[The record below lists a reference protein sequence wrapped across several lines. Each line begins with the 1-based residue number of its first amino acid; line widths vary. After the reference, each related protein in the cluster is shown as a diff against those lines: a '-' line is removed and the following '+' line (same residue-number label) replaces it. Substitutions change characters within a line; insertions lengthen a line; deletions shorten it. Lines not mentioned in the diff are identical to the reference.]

1 MNDEM
6 PPAPKNPS
14 LIWDLAMLAVIALS
28 GVLGLVEALR
38 PIAIGLG
45 AVAWPVFGFG
55 TVVVMMILNAA
66 IGRSGTGDK
75 DFSSMPPEEERSF
88 IVFEKSTRANAK
100 KAMTIALI
108 VGGVMALCGVL
119 VGFVLY
125 TPCTAF
131 CERAPSTC
139 KGSQIDTWKAGCSN
153 SCSNLEHQSGLTIT
167 KPKKY
172 ATAGEADAATSQKE
186 LETVGVSGTEYVQ
199 ALNACSFANGA
210 GATCEKIVE
219 KAVSM
224 GLWCPETNK

>member
-14 LIWDLAMLAVIALS
+14 LIWDLAMLAVIALC

-45 AVAWPVFGFG
+45 AVAWPVFG
-55 TVVVMMILNAA
+55 VVTTIAMMILAAA

-75 DFSSMPPEEERSF
+75 DFSSLPPDEERHF
-88 IVFEKSTRANAK
+88 VVFEKTTRANAK
-100 KAMTIALI
+100 SAMTMALI
-108 VGGVMALCGVL
+108 VGGVMAVCGVM

-139 KGSQIDTWKAGCSN
+139 KGSAIDTWRAACPGQ
-153 SCSNLEHQSGLTIT
+153 CSNLEHQSGLTVT

-186 LETVGVSGTEYVQ
+186 LETVSVNGTEYVQ

-219 KAVSM
+219 KATSM
-224 GLWCPETNK
+224 GLWCPESK